1 MFKKFFTYPVF
12 LVIVLSIIGS
22 ILFGALLRHHY
33 VEINNERFQSLKKTA
48 VFFAEIPMRLK
59 TMVIYRTT
67 NLNKL
72 RFLTKH
78 KDKKRFEQ
86 FIPNKRNALLVL
98 PRYDHSISRS
108 VVDIVD
114 LNNFEV
120 LHTYKHDIAAM
131 NDQVTNTKEFP
142 RIKIDSLPIRFI
154 YQHPLILKDGS
165 LTSIYGPSYKIDFCS
180 NLKWTNDEEAFHHST
195 MLDYE
200 GNILIPGSMNP
211 KSKYVKKYSLKNYAD
226 DSIIKINKDGEIL
239 YNKSV
244 TEILIENNIVS
255 NNFALNSYVSL
266 NEQDPIHL
274 NDIEPALSDTQYW
287 KKGDVFLSL
296 RLQSSII
303 HYRPSTNK
311 VINYIIGPF
320 AQQHDVDII
329 SDKEISIFNNNN
341 FFVDNEYSE
350 VVIYNFETKKFRTLF
365 NEQLQKENFK
375 TTSEGLSHILNDGA
389 LMVEEQNHG
398 RIILFN
404 NQGEKE
410 WEFVNKDKNGNIG
423 FISWSRVIEDEIFI
437 EQFKS
442 LVKSKKCLN

>member
-1 MFKKFFTYPVF
+1 MGFAAVVKYHFDGGEKYQF
-12 LVIVLSIIGS
+12 LQKTVMLIASVP
-22 ILFGALLRHHY
+22 
-33 VEINNERFQSLKKTA
+33 INIRNMTK
-48 VFFAEIPMRLK
+48 
-59 TMVIYRTT
+59 YRTF
-67 NLNKL
+67 NLNTIFNKL
-72 RFLTKH
+72 PILTKH

-442 LVKSKKCLN
+442 LVENKKCTN